1 MTADRSRLS
10 PQRPADWLRAR
21 VVPKL
26 EASDRTSD
34 ELAALVDELLRPDR
48 DPDRATEKLEAW
60 VEKRRP

>member
-1 MTADRSRLS
+1 MTDDRSRLS
-10 PQRPADWLRAR
+10 PQRFADWLRAR
-21 VVPKL
+21 LVPRL
-26 EASDRTSD
+26 QASGHSSD